1 MLTTPME
8 WLLYLFL
15 FLLGSLVLSVV
26 VTVVKVWLRKRLG
39 KEVRSTRRDS
49 SYQRPF

>member
-1 MLTTPME
+1 MT
-8 WLLYLFL
+8 WSVYLFL

-26 VTVVKVWLRKRLG
+26 ITVIKVWLRKRLG

>member
-1 MLTTPME
+1 ME
-8 WLLYLFL
+8 WSVYLLL

-26 VTVVKVWLRKRLG
+26 VTVIKVWLRKRLG

>member
-1 MLTTPME
+1 MKWP
-8 WLLYLFL
+8 LYLFL

-39 KEVRSTRRDS
+39 KEVQSTRRDTT
-49 SYQRPF
+49 YQRPF

>member
-1 MLTTPME
+1 ME
-8 WLLYLFL
+8 WPLYLFL

-39 KEVRSTRRDS
+39 REVRSTRRDS